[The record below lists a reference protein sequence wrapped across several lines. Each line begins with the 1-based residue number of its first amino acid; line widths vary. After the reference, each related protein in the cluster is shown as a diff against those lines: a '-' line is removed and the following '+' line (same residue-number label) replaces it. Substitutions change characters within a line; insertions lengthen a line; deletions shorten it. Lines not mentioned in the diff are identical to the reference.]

1 MAKFWTQIGPNIGE
15 LIKIALN
22 LKAMCL
28 THLLKYNVPKQ
39 KIIIVYQVTHLIK
52 KTVNLGPSKD
62 EQTHFVAE
70 KLDEP
75 VEDDGMLSSLTQK
88 YRKLEQCSPSDDNK
102 NETFSQDFLRII
114 FK

>member
-1 MAKFWTQIGPNIGE
+1 MAEFWTQIGPNIGE

-88 YRKLEQCSPSDDNK
+88 YRKLEQCSPSDDNE